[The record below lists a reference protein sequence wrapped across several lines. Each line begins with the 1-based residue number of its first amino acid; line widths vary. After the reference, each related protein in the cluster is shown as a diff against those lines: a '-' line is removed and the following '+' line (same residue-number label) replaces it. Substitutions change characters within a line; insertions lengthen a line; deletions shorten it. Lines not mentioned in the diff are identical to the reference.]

1 MNNAIQSF
9 NLSEIPAILESLG
22 QPRFRAKQLTSW
34 LYQRGAHSYDE
45 MTNLPKGLREVLA
58 NEYPLI
64 EPQVVNKQVS
74 SDGTRKYVFEYA
86 DGAKVEAVGI
96 PSFDKKER
104 KDEPKHLTVCFS
116 TQAGCAMGCAFCATG
131 REGLTRNLSSAEMI
145 CQIVAVQNDFGC
157 RVTNLVSMGQGEPFQ
172 NYQATLEALRFAN
185 AKDGLEIGARHI
197 TVSTCGII
205 QGIEKLANE
214 PEQFTLAVSL
224 HSALQDVRNEIMPRC
239 SNIPLPHLKKALQS
253 YVEKTGRRVSFEYL
267 LIKGVTDTEENLA
280 ALIDFCNG
288 LLCHVNLLS
297 VNEVEGSP
305 YKPSSIATQQRW
317 TRELK
322 SAGKEATIRN
332 SRGSDIDGALR
343 SAEKQN
349 VVNRKIQGQVPFSDP
364 TIRAPLA
371 RFIASGALI
380 LCAIAKMGICYLPL
394 FPVCN
399 RQEFFRKR
407 IYC

>member
-9 NLSEIPAILESLG
+9 NLSEIPTILESLG

-34 LYQRGAHSYDE
+34 LYQKGAHSYDE
-45 MTNLPKGLREVLA
+45 MTNLPKSLRDILSD
-58 NEYPLI
+58 EYPLI

-74 SDGTRKYVFEYA
+74 NDGTRKYVFEYA

-116 TQAGCAMGCAFCATG
+116 TQAGCAMGCTFCATG
-131 REGLTRNLSSAEMI
+131 HEGLTRNLSSAEMI
-145 CQIVAVQNDFGC
+145 CQIIAVQNDFSC

-185 AKDGLEIGARHI
+185 AKDDLEIGARHI

-205 QGIEKLANE
+205 RGIERLANE

-239 SNIPLPHLKKALQS
+239 SNIPLPHLKKALRS
-253 YVEKTGRRVSFEYL
+253 YIEKTGRRVSFEYL

-280 ALIDFCNG
+280 ALIDFCDG

-305 YKPSSIATQQRW
+305 HKPSSTATQQRW
-317 TRELK
+317 VKELK

-332 SRGSDIDGALR
+332 SRGSDIDGAC
-343 SAEKQN
+343 
-349 VVNRKIQGQVPFSDP
+349 GQ
-364 TIRAPLA
+364 LKN
-371 RFIASGALI
+371 
-380 LCAIAKMGICYLPL
+380 KM
-394 FPVCN
+394 
-399 RQEFFRKR
+399 
-407 IYC
+407 

>member
-9 NLSEIPAILESLG
+9 NLSEIPTILESLG
-22 QPRFRAKQLTSW
+22 QPRFRAKQLISW
-34 LYQRGAHSYDE
+34 LYQKGAHSYDE
-45 MTNLPKGLREVLA
+45 MTNLPKSLRGVLS

-74 SDGTRKYVFEYA
+74 NDGTRKYVFEYA

-116 TQAGCAMGCAFCATG
+116 TQAGCAMGCTFCATG
-131 REGLTRNLSSAEMI
+131 HEGLTRNLSSAEMI

-205 QGIEKLANE
+205 QGIERLANE

-239 SNIPLPHLKKALQS
+239 SSIPLPHLKKALRS
-253 YVEKTGRRVSFEYL
+253 YIEKTGRRVSFEYL

-280 ALIDFCNG
+280 ALIDFCDG

-305 YKPSSIATQQRW
+305 YKPSSTATQQRW
-317 TRELK
+317 VKELK

-332 SRGSDIDGALR
+332 SRGSDIDGAC
-343 SAEKQN
+343 
-349 VVNRKIQGQVPFSDP
+349 GQ
-364 TIRAPLA
+364 LKN
-371 RFIASGALI
+371 
-380 LCAIAKMGICYLPL
+380 KM
-394 FPVCN
+394 
-399 RQEFFRKR
+399 
-407 IYC
+407 